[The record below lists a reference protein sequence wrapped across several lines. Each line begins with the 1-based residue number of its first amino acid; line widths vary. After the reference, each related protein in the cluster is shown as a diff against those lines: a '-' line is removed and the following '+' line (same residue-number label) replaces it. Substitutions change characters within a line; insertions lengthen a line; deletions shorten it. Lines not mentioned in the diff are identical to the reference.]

1 MGTPL
6 EVPETAGM
14 RRIPYRPAF
23 ERQRELVS
31 ARLAGEVP
39 DLVWYLEHPPVI
51 SFNPGRGDGHLR
63 VAAERLDELG
73 VALES
78 TDRGGDVTYH
88 GPGQLVGY
96 PIVDLDD
103 RALDGGPERDGGSGL
118 DGGAAG
124 SGADLHLYLR
134 SLEEAL
140 IQTLAVWGLEGFRSK
155 GRTGVWLGGP
165 RGPAKIA
172 AIGVRARRW
181 VTSHGFALN
190 ISCDLSP
197 FRDLI
202 VPCGIANAGV
212 TSMDEALMEALMETP
227 GGRSPGIDEVV
238 PVLHERLESVLN
250 RRLAVTFDGLEWSR
264 SRSSPLLAS
273 DREMPE
279 RNA

>member
-1 MGTPL
+1 
-6 EVPETAGM
+6 M

-103 RALDGGPERDGGSGL
+103 RALDGGPERDGGPGL
-118 DGGAAG
+118 DGGSAG

-134 SLEEAL
+134 LLEEAL
-140 IQTLAVWGLEGFRSK
+140 IQTLAVWGLEGFRSE

-202 VPCGIANAGV
+202 VPCGIADAGV

-264 SRSSPLLAS
+264 SRFSPLLAS